1 MLARCSAFSASAMT
15 SLTHSHTPPQ
25 VRDRATL
32 YLKQLGG
39 AAGGPAGLGH
49 QLDISLLSLE
59 KQLSEYLAGGATE
72 RAFDMV

>member
-1 MLARCSAFSASAMT
+1 M
-15 SLTHSHTPPQ
+15 
-25 VRDRATL
+25 RDRATL

-59 KQLSEYLAGGATE
+59 KQLSEYLAAGATE
-72 RAFDMV
+72 RAFDMVRGERVPAWGEQQSGTLTW